1 MRYTMAD
8 LIEYSGLAPRTI
20 RQYIKLRIIPR
31 PEGKGGAALYTPH
44 HLELLLAITRMR
56 AQGIS
61 LGVCAEEVTRWTQ
74 TRLHRYLQESEPQAQ
89 AAPPPTVAVAAPPA
103 PAAALPP
110 EPAPRP
116 LPPRPEDKLQTRAPE
131 GKSVLPD
138 APTYK
143 FIPIL
148 PNLILCVG
156 DRATPLVQRV
166 AAEIYEKYAAAR
178 GGEG

>member
-1 MRYTMAD
+1 MRYTMPD

-20 RQYIKLRIIPR
+20 RQYINLGIIPR
-31 PEGKGGAALYTPH
+31 PEGNGGAALYTPR
-44 HLELLLAITRMR
+44 HLELLVAITRMR

-61 LGVCAEEVTRWTQ
+61 LAVCAEEVTRWTHK
-74 TRLHRYLQESEPQAQ
+74 RLERYLKESEPLPEPPPPPGPAA
-89 AAPPPTVAVAAPPA
+89 AAPPKPA
-103 PAAALPP
+103 P
-110 EPAPRP
+110 P
-116 LPPRPEDKLQTRAPE
+116 LPPQTEPLPLPPARESKLQKRAPD
-131 GKSVLPD
+131 GKGALPD

-178 GGEG
+178 GDEG